1 MSVRFRSTKPLPARM
16 LLALANR
23 ATNHSSTHPTEQGL
37 SLIECLV
44 AIMVIAITA
53 TAITPPILLA
63 TGTRIQSRRA
73 EQANQIA
80 QAEVDRVRTIVER
93 GGYSATDLPVS
104 TGQNTGIQ
112 DFGAPVSPP
121 GSTILSSATCDPAYP
136 KNKPTSP
143 NELVKVDINGD
154 CKPEFLM
161 QVFRTK
167 GCWPKNVDETTQP
180 PYSFYMGVRVYA
192 YQEGEN
198 IPVFD
203 KERAT
208 LSMSSTGRKDQ
219 VAGNRKPLQTLYTKI
234 SRNNDGKSY
243 ECVANDQRS

>member
-1 MSVRFRSTKPLPARM
+1 MSVRFRSTKSFPARI

-23 ATNHSSTHPTEQGL
+23 ATDHSSTHPTEQGL
-37 SLIECLV
+37 SLIECLI

-80 QAEVDRVRTIVER
+80 QAEVDRIRTIVER
-93 GGYSATDLPVS
+93 GGYTTADLPMS
-104 TGQNTGIQ
+104 TGQATGIET
-112 DFGAPVSPP
+112 FGAPVSPAGP
-121 GSTILSSATCDPAYP
+121 AMLSSATCPDRYP
-136 KNKPTSP
+136 QTKPNSP
-143 NELVKVDINGD
+143 NGLVKVDINGD
-154 CKPEFLM
+154 CQAEFLM
-161 QVFRTK
+161 QVFRTE
-167 GCWPKNVDETTQP
+167 GCWPTNVDQTTQP

-203 KERAT
+203 NQRAT

-234 SRNNDGKSY
+234 SRNNDNKSY
-243 ECVANDQRS
+243 ECVAK